1 MTSTAPCA
9 PTPIGI
15 IKEPIE
21 KANDGSVQHVES
33 KDDEKLAERL
43 DRFGSAAKTD
53 PREIA
58 LVKKLD
64 LYLMVGPK
72 HSEFICAKP
81 LIISQPILWF
91 MYFLNFLCRNAIVN
105 GKLNNLPKE
114 LHMSGTEYNTCVSIF
129 FVG

>member
-1 MTSTAPCA
+1 MNSTTPCA

-21 KANDGSVQHVES
+21 KANDGSVHHVES
-33 KDDEKLAERL
+33 RDDEKHGERL

-64 LYLMVGPK
+64 LYLMVGLK
-72 HSEFICAKP
+72 HSQNICDMP
-81 LIISQPILWF
+81 LIVSQPILWF

-105 GKLNNLPKE
+105 GKLSDLPKE